1 MKIRLKEFTEN
12 IASIIEAIIIG
23 IFVFVA
29 HAILSKLQPEFISP
43 FEKIIDV
50 FEGFLSLPDYLKI
63 AIFLFGF
70 GLLIVF
76 FIGKHMFPRGR

>member
-1 MKIRLKEFTEN
+1 MQIRLKELTEN
-12 IASIIEAIIIG
+12 VIIKAIIIG

-50 FEGFLSLPDYLKI
+50 FEDFLSLPDYLKI
-63 AIFLFGF
+63 AIFLFG
-70 GLLIVF
+70 LLIVF
-76 FIGKHMFPRGR
+76 FIGKHMSPRRR